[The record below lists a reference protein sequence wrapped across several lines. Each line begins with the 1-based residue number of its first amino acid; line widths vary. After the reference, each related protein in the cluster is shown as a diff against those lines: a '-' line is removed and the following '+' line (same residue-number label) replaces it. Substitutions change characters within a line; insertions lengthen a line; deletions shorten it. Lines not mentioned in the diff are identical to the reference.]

1 MRKAKH
7 ESLPFKVG
15 DLAESKSFEVGY
27 RGAWFRCKIKDI
39 KHGPDPKHIMQ
50 YYDFPDE
57 KMRWIKV
64 YQKPPKKSDEV
75 AEEKELMVRP
85 HYPRTYSERGCPDLE
100 KISEAIVVTD
110 HTWKVGDLADWW
122 TDGCFWS
129 GRVTEII
136 NEDLVKVELPEPPM
150 GEGSSYEVLC
160 KDLRPSLDW
169 SVELGWTLP
178 PSQGHE
184 KGRLCA
190 SLIKPEGQG
199 SKMGASST
207 SKLPKR
213 EDLPR
218 QNTPASED
226 GVETA
231 PGKNPHAARSQSD
244 IGKERSLDGVSSS
257 CVRDGSAKAVP
268 TSEEDQGHD
277 GGPSK
282 KMRTDESTP
291 LSSIG
296 SDTIESVIMDLEEL
310 VSKVKW
316 VKRTLEFGTQDPG
329 QPAWEFLEVLGV
341 SPK

>member
-39 KHGPDPKHIMQ
+39 KHGRDPKHIMQ

-57 KMRWIKV
+57 N
-64 YQKPPKKSDEV
+64 
-75 AEEKELMVRP
+75 
-85 HYPRTYSERGCPDLE
+85 
-100 KISEAIVVTD
+100 
-110 HTWKVGDLADWW
+110 
-122 TDGCFWS
+122 GCFWS

-160 KDLRPSLDW
+160 KDPRPSLDW

-184 KGRLCA
+184 KGCLCA
-190 SLIKPEGQG
+190 RLIKPEGQG

-213 EDLPR
+213 EDLPG